1 MAMRDAFGLG
11 CTSSSLLGVPLRK
24 WLKLTLLAVLL
35 GYCRD
40 AHAMAYVDPSSAG
53 TLMRVLAPVFILL
66 SALGL
71 QFKHSLGALLRR
83 ALRRVKPG
91 EGSKP

>member
-1 MAMRDAFGLG
+1 M
-11 CTSSSLLGVPLRK
+11 TLRK
-24 WLKLTLLAVLL
+24 WFRLMLLVALL

-71 QFKHSLGALLRR
+71 QFKHSLGAFVRRVLRR
-83 ALRRVKPG
+83 RTLG
-91 EGSKP
+91 DGSKP